1 MLRWTTEEEEKEE
14 EEEEQRRQREM
25 ENLPGQ
31 FGTFRGY
38 SNTICDFNVW
48 HGNPELKHLTTLI
61 EPKLSWHGKLL
72 IYCLRSVESCIFLW
86 TVYSLAVRTFCK
98 VQAKSNFNIL
108 KAHLDS
114 RTSARTSAGGPADIC
129 RRTIMSRRKGN
140 DCDPQD
146 IRTDVR
152 QCKWAFT
159 WLSSFSAL

>member
-1 MLRWTTEEEEKEE
+1 MLRWTTEE

-129 RRTIMSRRKGN
+129 RRTSAGGPSWAEGRETIVIRR
-140 DCDPQD
+140 
-146 IRTDVR
+146 T
-152 QCKWAFT
+152 
-159 WLSSFSAL
+159 SASVNEPLLGCHLFRLCR